1 MALLFIILI
10 LFAVASFGYGMYYL
24 IMSVVKRER
33 GNLKLGVIYL
43 GLGIISIGLL
53 FYVAIGD
60 FADSFNN

>member
-33 GNLKLGVIYL
+33 GNLKLGIIYL